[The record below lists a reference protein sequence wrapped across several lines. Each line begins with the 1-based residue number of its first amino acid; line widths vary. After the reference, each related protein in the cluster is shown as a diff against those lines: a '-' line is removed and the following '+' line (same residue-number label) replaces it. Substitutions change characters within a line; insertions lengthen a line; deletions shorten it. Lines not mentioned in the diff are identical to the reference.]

1 MHFWDKIWQNVTDS
15 QCSIMMNLKS
25 NYETSSNVNK
35 FDNNVNIFQWKNIIQ
50 IDESLSFA
58 KLLY

>member
-1 MHFWDKIWQNVTDS
+1 
-15 QCSIMMNLKS
+15 MMNLKS